1 MLGQMQLGYLVVE
14 ASRIDDWR
22 SFAATALGLPDPLAN
37 TDGSLGYQLDDRAQR
52 LILAEGPRDDV
63 AALGLELKDAAA
75 LAALRARLA
84 QAGVAVTEGDAA
96 LAASRRARQLIHFT
110 DPTGLRLEAAL
121 GLEAAARPFASEIL
135 PGGFNTANGF
145 GHAVLLCADVPA
157 AERFYTQVLDFR
169 PTERLDI
176 TFAGHR
182 ITGVFLH
189 CNPRHHSVA
198 LFAVPA
204 PRRLHHLML
213 EARDPRDVARAQA
226 QAIKA
231 GVPQT
236 LGLGQHPAPDGTFS
250 FYAATPSGFDY
261 EIGAGGST
269 IEPAGWT
276 VRQLNRM
283 SDWGHE
289 PARARA

>member
-1 MLGQMQLGYLVVE
+1 MLGRMQIGYLVIE
-14 ASRIDDWR
+14 ASRMDDWR
-22 SFAATALGLPDPLAN
+22 RFAGTALGLPAPLAN
-37 TDGSLGYQLDDRAQR
+37 ADGSLGFQLDERAQR
-52 LILAEGPRDDV
+52 LILVAGPRDDV
-63 AALGLELKDAAA
+63 AVLGLELTDAAA
-75 LAALRARLA
+75 LSALRTRLA
-84 QAGVAVTEGDAA
+84 GAGVAVTEGDAA
-96 LAASRRARQLIHFT
+96 LTTSRRVRQLIAFD
-110 DPTGLRLEAAL
+110 DPTGLRIEAAL
-121 GLEAAARPFASEIL
+121 GLAAAAQPFTSDVI
-135 PGGFNTANGF
+135 PGGFRTANGF

-157 AERFYTQVLDFR
+157 AERFYTEVLDFR
-169 PTERLDI
+169 PTERLDV
-176 TFAGHR
+176 TYAGHR

-204 PRRLHHLML
+204 PRRLHHVML

-236 LGLGQHPAPDGTFS
+236 LSLGQHPAPDGTFS

-261 EIGAGGST
+261 EIGAGGNS
-269 IEPAGWT
+269 IEPDGWQ

-289 PARARA
+289 PAGR